1 MQMHKRCAFQWAI
14 YALVL
19 RARPRLDPYMPK
31 ALQDISDLLVT
42 PAEMQAIDKDAAGS
56 GIESFSLMRSAGMA
70 VSAAAL
76 RRFPSAARFVV
87 LCGPGNNGGDGYVAA
102 AALAESGAN
111 VALYALGDTDKLKG
125 DAARAHVA
133 CAREALPIDLYEPH
147 SQDVVIDALFGAG
160 LARDLPEKAQAI
172 VKKIDEAGLPIVAVD
187 LPSGIDGRTGEIR
200 GASFSAVHTVSFVAA
215 KPGHVLMPGAA
226 RCGTLEVF
234 DIGIPA
240 RLVAARARDLR
251 INAPAVWRQ
260 CAAGLDL
267 ATHKF
272 KRGHLA
278 VLSGGPTSTGAARLS
293 AAAGL
298 RAGAGLVT
306 LASPAEA
313 IPVNAA
319 HLTAVMLREIGNPA
333 DLAEWLKDRRLNAF
347 VLGPG
352 FGVGE
357 KARDFALMLCERA
370 LVLDADGLTS
380 FEERRSELF
389 DRIALSGGQVVMTP
403 HEGEF
408 QRIFPEIAADGK
420 LSKIEKA
427 QAAAKLSHAVILYK
441 GADTVISAPSG
452 RAVVNRNAPPWL
464 ATAGS
469 GDVLAGIIGA
479 HLAQGMPAF
488 EAAAAAA
495 WRHGEAGMR
504 TGRSATA
511 ETLLENIA
519 PLPE

>member
-1 MQMHKRCAFQWAI
+1 MQMHKRYAFQPAI

-19 RARPRLDPYMPK
+19 RARPRLDRVMPK

-76 RRFPSAARFVV
+76 RLFPSAARFVV

-102 AALAESGAN
+102 AALTESGAN
-111 VALYALGDTDKLKG
+111 VALFALGDTGKLKG
-125 DAARAHVA
+125 DAARAHAA
-133 CAREALPIDLYEPH
+133 CGREALPIDLYEPY
-147 SQDVVIDALFGAG
+147 SQDVIIDALFGAG
-160 LARDLPEKAQAI
+160 LARDLPDQAQEI
-172 VKKIDEAGLPIVAVD
+172 VKKIDEAGLPVVAVD

-200 GASFSAVHTVSFVAA
+200 GASFTAVHTVTFMTA

-240 RLVAARARDLR
+240 RLVAARARDLG

-260 CAAGLDL
+260 FAAGLDP

-278 VLSGGPTSTGAARLS
+278 VLSGGPTSTGAARLA

-319 HLTAVMLREIGNPA
+319 HLTAVMLKEIGNPA

-357 KARDFALMLCERA
+357 KARDFALMLCEHA

-380 FEERRSELF
+380 FKEGRSELF
-389 DRIALSGGQVVMTP
+389 DRIAASGGQVVMTP

-408 QRIFPEIAADGK
+408 QRLFPEIAADGK

-479 HLAQGMPAF
+479 HLAQGIPAF

-495 WRHGEAGMR
+495 WRHGEAGTR

-511 ETLLENIA
+511 ETLMENIA
-519 PLPE
+519 PLLE